1 MGRIHLLVTT
11 IYIRPKEKKIIP
23 LTIDFEKKT
32 LLLLLGRLLNI
43 PFKNSEYVT

>member
-1 MGRIHLLVTT
+1 MGRMHLLVTT

-32 LLLLLGRLLNI
+32 LLLLGRLLNI